1 MFGKGALIV
10 VMGFSIAFSMY
21 QLKLNSAVLSTRD
34 SFNAYY
40 MRTQVQQTALNS
52 INYGLNQMWLTDT
65 LSATYELN
73 TALCSSEVVISTAG
87 LDTVKVVARAWGSV
101 FNQDEF
107 VEFGRS
113 MRMEDS
119 IVAFFSYQL
128 PASRYFWFTNTEG
141 NVYWVTGDTIT
152 GPLHT
157 NDIIRTYGSPVFEG
171 KVTAQGGITPDPSL
185 GTSSAVYNGGWEVG
199 GGVSIPTDVSTMY
212 DAAVTGNN
220 GNAVNTVSLFD
231 ETVELEFLDT
241 GEVVSTLSGEEPDT
255 VALSVIAPT
264 GVIYSTADVRVKGI
278 LDGRVSIY
286 SGQSIYIDDDMVYKD
301 SARDN
306 PDSNDL
312 LGLVANDNIVVADNT
327 ANNDDAYIEASMIA
341 MTGEFM
347 AENHRNRD
355 VSGTLYITG
364 SVMQSDRGAVATFD
378 WADGSILSGFQ
389 KNYVYDERLQG
400 VSPPYFPFIRSLSL
414 IAWWE

>member
-73 TALCSSEVVISTAG
+73 TALCSSEVVISTDG

-199 GGVSIPTDVSTMY
+199 GGVSIPTDVSTLY

-241 GEVVSTLSGEEPDT
+241 GEVVSTLAGEDPDT

-306 PDSNDL
+306 PNSNDL

-327 ANNDDAYIEASMIA
+327 ANNENAYIEASMIA